1 MALLDIEIGDRVF
14 CIHYGWGTVQSLSG
28 QNNYPIE
35 VYFDNYHNDSYNLD
49 GKLFDY
55 MMPTLSFKEY
65 TLDGFSQERPEE
77 LPNKG
82 DVVWVRDNDE
92 AFWIVVHFIKKVDNK
107 YIVSNNNPFTYSYTE
122 YDEWNFMTT
131 KNPYTNENSI

>member
-1 MALLDIEIGDRVF
+1 MALLDIRIEDRVF
-14 CIHYGWGTVQSLSG
+14 CIHYGWGTVKSLSG

-65 TLDGFSQERPEE
+65 KFEGFSQERPEE
-77 LPNKG
+77 LPNIG
-82 DVVWVRDNDE
+82 NVVWGKSNLNND
-92 AFWIVVHFIKKVDNK
+92 WSIGHFLGKQNASFKISSMP
-107 YIVSNNNPFTYSYTE
+107 IAASY
-122 YDEWNFMTT
+122 WLANHITT
-131 KNPYTNENSI
+131 KNPYTNEGSI